1 MSNDQMMSNLE
12 TRMNFFHV
20 RVVDEWIAIQSETKN
35 GKEPA
40 SIQDEPNKA
49 HQCSSGGF

>member
-1 MSNDQMMSNLE
+1 
-12 TRMNFFHV
+12 MNFFHD

-40 SIQDEPNKA
+40 SIQDVPYKT
-49 HQCSSGGF
+49 HQRSSGGL